1 MNVTL
6 RQLQAFRAVAELGSF
21 REAAARLHLSQP
33 ALSAAVRKLE
43 FVLDVRLF
51 DRTTR
56 RLALTAEGQELL
68 RLASRLIEEFDAV
81 TGNLR
86 DYLARRRGRIVV
98 AALPSLAALTLPRAL
113 ARLKRL
119 HPGIDVAI
127 RDTLHDE
134 IQELVESGRAD
145 LGLTV
150 APADER
156 AFTFAP
162 MLVDRFVMLCRHD
175 HPLAR
180 RRSISWQQM
189 LKSSPMVSMSRTSSV
204 RQHIEAACAQAGIDA
219 RGGGYDAAHL
229 ATVGALVRE
238 GLGVA
243 ALPSSTTP
251 LLAFAGLAEVPLH
264 SPRIERTMGMIR
276 RAGRSPSVAAQALIE
291 LLIGPDSIASTGRAT
306 RRSRQG
312 L

>member
-21 REAAARLHLSQP
+21 REAAERLHLSQP

-134 IQELVESGRAD
+134 IQELVESGSAD
-145 LGLTV
+145 FGLTV

-156 AFTFAP
+156 GFAFEP

-180 RRSISWQQM
+180 RRSISWEQM
-189 LKSSPMVSMSRTSSV
+189 LRSPMVSMSRTSSV
-204 RQHIEAACAQAGIDA
+204 RQHIEAACAQAGIDS
-219 RGGGYDAAHL
+219 RGGYDAAHL

-276 RAGRSPSVAAQALIE
+276 RVGRSPSVAAQALIE
-291 LLIGPDSIASTGRAT
+291 LLTEADPLTNR
-306 RRSRQG
+306 RRSARREQQG

>member
-6 RQLQAFRAVAELGSF
+6 RQLQAFRAVAEVGSF

-33 ALSAAVRKLE
+33 ALSATIRKLE

-68 RLASRLIEEFDAV
+68 RLASRLLEEFDAV
-81 TGNLR
+81 TGNLH

-119 HPGIDVAI
+119 HPGIDVSI

-134 IQELVESGRAD
+134 IQDLVESGRAD
-145 LGLTV
+145 FGLTV
-150 APADER
+150 EPSSDRDLSFE
-156 AFTFAP
+156 P
-162 MLVDRFVMLCRHD
+162 MLVDRFVMLCRQD

-180 RRSISWQQM
+180 RRSVSWEQM
-189 LKSSPMVSMSRTSSV
+189 LQSPMVSMSRTSSV
-204 RQHIEAACAQAGIDA
+204 RQHIEAACAQAGIDPH
-219 RGGGYDAAHL
+219 GGYDAAHL

-251 LLAFAGLAEVPLH
+251 LLAFAGLAQVPLH

-276 RAGRSPSVAAQALIE
+276 RTGRSPSVAAQALIE
-291 LLIGPDSIASTGRAT
+291 LLTGPDPAVGT
-306 RRSRQG
+306 RRSARRPRQG

>member
-86 DYLARRRGRIVV
+86 DYLARRRGRVVV

-145 LGLTV
+145 FGLTV

-156 AFTFAP
+156 CFSFAP

-219 RGGGYDAAHL
+219 RGGYDAAHL

-291 LLIGPDSIASTGRAT
+291 LLAGPHPIASTLRSMRGR
-306 RRSRQG
+306 RQG